1 MRNRANRAIYINQTK
16 FIKELIDRF
25 GFKNLKPCKTPA
37 ELGIRLDKNNLATT
51 PSDIQD
57 FQRQIGS
64 LIYLMTS
71 TRPDLSYAV
80 GLCARFISN
89 PSSEHFRALN

>member
-1 MRNRANRAIYINQTK
+1 MNQTK
-16 FIKELIDRF
+16 FTKELIDRF
-25 GFKNLKPCKTPA
+25 GYKDLKPYRTPSK
-37 ELGIRLDKNNLATT
+37 LGIQLDKNGLAAD
-51 PSDIQD
+51 PSAIED

-71 TRPDLSYAV
+71 TRLDLSYIV

-89 PSSEHFRALN
+89 PRAKHFRALNHI